1 MKILKGIILTAL
13 SIVLTGALGY
23 STLMLVMSL
32 NYLGIFLALALVTVY
47 VILLYFLKNKLFSA
61 RLLEVLEISTLLFWG
76 IAFLVVMHLDE
87 TSYWSGQFLGGLVE
101 FLLSMFSLIV
111 AVVNFVLTNIV
122 FLVKKKR
129 NLKTA
134 KK

>member
-32 NYLGIFLALALVTVY
+32 NYLGIFLALALVTAY
-47 VILLYFLKNKLFSA
+47 VIILYFLKNKLFSA
-61 RLLEVLEISTLLFWG
+61 RLLEVLEISTVVFWG
-76 IAFLVVMHLDE
+76 IAFLVVMYLDE
-87 TSYWSGQFLGGLVE
+87 TGYWSGQFLGGLVE

-111 AVVNFVLTNIV
+111 AVANFVLTNIV
-122 FLVKKKR
+122 FLIKNSK

>member
-1 MKILKGIILTAL
+1 MKILKGVLLTVL

-23 STLMLVMSL
+23 STLMLVMTL

-61 RLLEVLEISTLLFWG
+61 RLLEVLEISTVVFWG
-76 IAFLVVMHLDE
+76 IVFLFVMYLDD
-87 TSYWSGQFLGGLVE
+87 TGYWNGQFFGGLVE

-111 AVVNFVLTNIV
+111 AVANFVLTNIV
-122 FLVKKKR
+122 FLIKNSKK
-129 NLKTA
+129 LKTA